1 MKSRPP
7 DDKKPSLP
15 PASTSTPPDEP
26 RVVVN
31 ASLLDDVEVHS
42 ELPAGLEVW
51 TPGGAARAPSRP
63 AIPAKVDLWVPDGG
77 FKGPQAGGDR
87 NRATLPPVRA
97 QQPTMLVPIAKR
109 RHRTNRV
116 AALAVA
122 ALVAALTMLAV
133 VLAWRHWSRPSG
145 IDPGSSPKNDVL

>member
-1 MKSRPP
+1 MKPPEPGGKRPSRA
-7 DDKKPSLP
+7 
-15 PASTSTPPDEP
+15 PAPLSSDEP

-31 ASLLDDVEVHS
+31 ASLIDDVELNAEIPEGV
-42 ELPAGLEVW
+42 EVW
-51 TPGGAARAPSRP
+51 TPGGARAPSKP

-77 FKGPQAGGDR
+77 FKGPSAGGSP
-87 NRATLPPVRA
+87 AVKLPPIRA

-122 ALVAALTMLAV
+122 ALIAALTMLAV
-133 VLAWRHWSRPSG
+133 VLAWRHWSQPSG
-145 IDPGSSPKNDVL
+145 IESSSPQKSDVL